1 MKDDIEIFNV
11 FGDGFDR
18 FAFPGKQYR
27 VTAGRG
33 GEAILIIGSEKTA
46 IIDCGMAYCGGDVV
60 KNIKDKLAEEGR
72 NTLDFAFLT
81 HSHYDHMGALP
92 YIRRAFPKVIVYGS
106 THCQEILQRP
116 NAKVLMK
123 KLGQYWRIIFKQSV
137 VSRFE
142 RPVCLLLSLAIIIGF
157 LAFFVLTIVPELHAS
172 MKMLVKMLP
181 PALAKL
187 NIYLQQKAQE
197 LSFSAD
203 ELAVVQAQA
212 KEVYQTML
220 NYLQN
225 NKRLLL
231 EQTFLATASVLEVLA
246 SCVIGFV
253 VAIYCLL
260 EKHRLARNFKC
271 VIFAFCS
278 KERAAY
284 ILHVLQTSEQIFR
297 GFVGGQLVVALLLG
311 VMYFVGMT
319 LCGFPYATVI
329 SLLVAVLSLIPILG
343 TLISALIGC
352 FLILVAAPEK
362 IWYFIILYIV
372 LQRIEADL
380 LYPKIVGKAVGLS
393 ELWVLAAVTIGA
405 SIGGVAGMIVCV
417 PLFSVL
423 YALLAEKV
431 KRLLAEK
438 NLSNL

>member
-1 MKDDIEIFNV
+1 
-11 FGDGFDR
+11 
-18 FAFPGKQYR
+18 
-27 VTAGRG
+27 
-33 GEAILIIGSEKTA
+33 
-46 IIDCGMAYCGGDVV
+46 
-60 KNIKDKLAEEGR
+60 
-72 NTLDFAFLT
+72 
-81 HSHYDHMGALP
+81 
-92 YIRRAFPKVIVYGS
+92 
-106 THCQEILQRP
+106 
-116 NAKVLMK
+116 
-123 KLGQYWRIIFKQSV
+123 
-137 VSRFE
+137 
-142 RPVCLLLSLAIIIGF
+142 
-157 LAFFVLTIVPELHAS
+157 
-172 MKMLVKMLP
+172 
-181 PALAKL
+181 
-187 NIYLQQKAQE
+187 
-197 LSFSAD
+197 
-203 ELAVVQAQA
+203 
-212 KEVYQTML
+212 ML

-260 EKHRLARNFKC
+260 EKHRLVRNFKC

-284 ILHVLQTSEQIFR
+284 ILHVLQTAEQIFR

-319 LCGFPYATVI
+319 LCGFPYTTVI

-405 SIGGVAGMIVCV
+405 SLGGVAGMIVCV

-431 KRLLAEK
+431 KHLLAEK